1 MHQLDPDYREDFR
14 ADLRRDKKS
23 LDGHC

>member
-1 MHQLDPDYREDFR
+1 MHQLDPEYREDFR